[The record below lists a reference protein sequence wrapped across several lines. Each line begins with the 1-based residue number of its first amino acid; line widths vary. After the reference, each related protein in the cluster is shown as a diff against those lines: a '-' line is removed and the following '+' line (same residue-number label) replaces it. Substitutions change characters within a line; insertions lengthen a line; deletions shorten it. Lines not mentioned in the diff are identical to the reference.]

1 MTDPRA
7 DEADTPDHEAEYLTG
22 DGGVTPE
29 LVDRR
34 PVVPR
39 TVSTLYEARPKLNP
53 NEAITAFLEA
63 VNLQER
69 HGHMRVVDD
78 LVGLQRRVGD
88 RIERYM
94 DKLLNAEQRSGATES
109 AKFGIGQFN
118 GERAVVYVVDWAF
131 FAGSLGE
138 VAGEKFVQAAELAE
152 REKLPLVS
160 MGASSGV
167 RQHENVLGLIQMQRM
182 AAAANKFQHTT
193 NRPYISVLAGQVWGG
208 MSASAVPV
216 ADLVVAL
223 EGTDYGF
230 AGARVIETFE
240 GKAVP
245 KGMQSAEANYLDRN
259 VDVLVKDVPEL
270 IEWLGA
276 LFASGRSTKRLRA
289 GRPTGD
295 LSVES
300 RVMECGPEGFSAA
313 LWSHQSC
320 DETVTLTRDRRD
332 RSADGL
338 REALMSRYNEIAAS
352 ATRLDTEFLLQTV
365 FDTAVPFYNHVRFE
379 EEKKYPNIV
388 AALASIDGQSFMVI
402 GDQPSYRISGGYVG
416 KSPANPSPE
425 DFEYAVRMMDAA
437 ERWGLPIVFFTDT
450 LGALPTMAAE
460 RRGQSRAIAQSIKKS
475 ASHPY
480 PTVSVVIGAMGSG
493 GGLATTPFGRETIML
508 DSALG
513 FVSEPRSTATI
524 LYNEANPTIE
534 QVAMTLETMK
544 ASADDLKAQG
554 LVDTIVHDA
563 DSPYETARELR
574 VAIVDGYNKQ
584 FGLAPR
590 RLRQKAD
597 DRLRPRTLGRLAT
610 EAPPEFPE
618 PVAAAELSGDQ
629 SDQGEQAST

>member
-1 MTDPRA
+1 MTEPRRPDESTPLELDA
-7 DEADTPDHEAEYLTG
+7 DYITG
-22 DGGVTPE
+22 DGGLTRE
-29 LVDRR
+29 MLDRR
-34 PVVPR
+34 PVQPR
-39 TVSTLYEARPKLNP
+39 TVNSLYETRPKLNATQ
-53 NEAITAFLEA
+53 AITAFVEE
-63 VNLQER
+63 VELQER
-69 HGHMRVVDD
+69 YGHLRVVDD

-88 RIERYM
+88 RIERYK
-94 DKLLNAEQRSGATES
+94 DKLLNAEAKSGTTES
-109 AKFGIGQFN
+109 AKFGIGHFA

-152 REKLPLVS
+152 REGLPLVS

-208 MSASAVPV
+208 MSASAVPA
-216 ADLVVAL
+216 ADLIIAL

-259 VDVLVKDVPEL
+259 VDVLVKGVDEL
-270 IEWLGA
+270 IA
-276 LFASGRSTKRLRA
+276 LLSRVFAAGRGSGRIAAGQGPHTDRA
-289 GRPTGD
+289 GQPERT
-295 LSVES
+295 LT
-300 RVMECGPEGFSAA
+300 RGPEGFSPA
-313 LWSHQSC
+313 LWDRQQV
-320 DETVTLTRDRRD
+320 EQTILLPRDRRD
-332 RSADGL
+332 RGVEVHRD
-338 REALMSRYNEIAAS
+338 ALMARYNEIAAGS
-352 ATRLDTEFLLQTV
+352 GRLDTEFFLRHV
-365 FDTAVPFYNHVRFE
+365 FDTAVPFYNHVQFE
-379 EEKKYPNIV
+379 DEKKYPNVV
-388 AALASIDGQSFMVI
+388 AALATLNGHTFMVI
-402 GDQPSYRISGGYVG
+402 GDQPSYRISSGYVG
-416 KSPANPSPE
+416 KAPPNPSPE
-425 DFEYAVRMMDAA
+425 DFEYAVRMMEAA
-437 ERWGLPIVFFTDT
+437 ERWQLPIVFFTDT

-460 RRGQSRAIAQSIKKS
+460 RRGQSRAIAQSIKKA

-480 PTVSVVIGAMGSG
+480 PTVSVISGAMGSG

-524 LYNEANPTIE
+524 LYAEANPSVE
-534 QVAMTLETMK
+534 QVGMTLETMK

-554 LVDTIVHDA
+554 LVDTIVEDD
-563 DSPYETARELR
+563 DSPFVTAQSLRE
-574 VAIVDGYNKQ
+574 AIVAGYNHQ
-584 FGLAPR
+584 QGLSPR

-610 EAPPEFPE
+610 EQPVAISDLE
-618 PVAAAELSGDQ
+618 PVEELAAD
-629 SDQGEQAST
+629 

>member
-1 MTDPRA
+1 MTQPGPDDQSRSLDPYA
-7 DEADTPDHEAEYLTG
+7 DYLTG
-22 DGGVTPE
+22 DGGVTSD

-34 PVVPR
+34 PLHRR
-39 TVSTLYEARPKLNP
+39 TVADLYESRPGLNP
-53 NEAITAFLEA
+53 TQAIRAFVEA
-63 VNLQER
+63 VHLQER
-69 HGHMRVVDD
+69 YGHLRVVDD

-88 RIERYM
+88 TIERYK
-94 DKLLNAEQRSGATES
+94 DKLTRAETRSGSIES
-109 AKFGIGQFN
+109 AKFGIGHFH

-182 AAAANKFQHTT
+182 SAAANKFQHTT
-193 NRPYISVLAGQVWGG
+193 DRPYISVLAGQVWGG
-208 MSASAVPV
+208 MSASAVPA
-216 ADLVVAL
+216 ADLIIAL

-230 AGARVIETFE
+230 AGRRVIETFE
-240 GKAVP
+240 GKQVP
-245 KGMQSAEANYLDRN
+245 RGLQSAEANYLDRN
-259 VDVLVKDVPEL
+259 LDVLVKDVDEL
-270 IEWLGA
+270 ML
-276 LFASGRSTKRLRA
+276 LLSRVFASGRTSGRLRS
-289 GRPTGD
+289 RPRKGEIPGSQPGARPITT
-295 LSVES
+295 
-300 RVMECGPEGFSAA
+300 GPEGFSAA
-313 LWSHQSC
+313 LWDLQAV
-320 DETVTLTRDRRD
+320 EQTVQLPRDRRD
-332 RSADGL
+332 REAASPRA
-338 REALMSRYNEIAAS
+338 ALMSRYNEIAA
-352 ATRLDTEFLLQTV
+352 AANRLDSEFLLQTV
-365 FDTAVPFYNHVRFE
+365 FDTAVPFYNNVRFE
-379 EEKKYPNIV
+379 DEKTFPNIV
-388 AALASIDGQSFMVI
+388 AALATIEGQSFVVI
-402 GDQPSYRISGGYVG
+402 GNQPSYRISGGYVG

-437 ERWGLPIVFFTDT
+437 ERWGLPIVFLTDT

-460 RRGQSRAIAQSIKKS
+460 RRGQSRAIAQSIKRA

-480 PTVSVVIGAMGSG
+480 PTVSVITGAMGSG

-524 LYNEANPTIE
+524 LYNEANPSVE

-544 ASADDLKAQG
+544 ASADDLRAQG

-563 DSPYETARELR
+563 DDPYTTAHELR
-574 VAIVDGYNKQ
+574 MAIIDGYNRQ
-584 FGLAPR
+584 QGLSPR

-610 EAPPEFPE
+610 EE
-618 PVAAAELSGDQ
+618 PAALTDLEPDGSA
-629 SDQGEQAST
+629 